1 MEHKDIIA
9 LIENFH
15 LWKGD
20 VYRLAV
26 LVSEGS
32 KEAIKTK
39 LETAGHTEA
48 AELI

>member
-1 MEHKDIIA
+1 MDHKHILE
-9 LIENFH
+9 LIENFP

-26 LVSEGS
+26 LVAEAQ

-39 LETAGHTEA
+39 LEDAGHAEA
-48 AELI
+48 AGLI

>member
-1 MEHKDIIA
+1 MEHKDIIS
-9 LIENFH
+9 LIENFPM
-15 LWKGD
+15 WKGD

>member
-1 MEHKDIIA
+1 MEHKDILA

>member
-1 MEHKDIIA
+1 MEHKDILA

-26 LVSEGS
+26 IVSEGS

-39 LETAGHTEA
+39 LETAGHTDA